1 MEGLQVYPI
10 VYIAVKKHIKTHVPP
25 NEGFKRFW
33 DLAKIIPHYNEVT
46 SEQADALTTSVSHST
61 KSGLEAFYQ
70 IKVNWDFIAS
80 LVIKNII
87 NMDEPMAYK
96 LKNFF
101 YDENGS
107 HRENIVLGDFTRT
120 FFDGRRVL
128 NEKDETILA
137 SIIHKDRSINRD

>member
-1 MEGLQVYPI
+1 MDGLQVYAV

-25 NEGFKRFW
+25 KGFERFW
-33 DLAKIIPHYNEVT
+33 DFARMIPHYGEVT

-70 IKVNWDFIAS
+70 IKVNRDIIAR
-80 LVIKNII
+80 LVMKNII

-101 YDENGS
+101 YDENGN

-128 NEKDETILA
+128 NENDEVILA
-137 SIIHKDRSINRD
+137 SIIHKDRSINHD